1 MKSIWD
7 LFRKCDEK
15 ILASPWK
22 LKTFSMLFS
31 ILWCVDR
38 LEKKFI
44 NQNLEIV
51 FRTDHKLHAVHV
63 KLFFKW
69 SSGPLSQWFQY
80 GHNFKLTKK
89 EHVWEFSVIS
99 QQSRR
104 GVYYRFEEIPRRQFR
119 TNQAF
124 CTWPGQMCNNICSD
138 NTYVMSVV

>member
-1 MKSIWD
+1 MKSIWN

-22 LKTFSMLFS
+22 LKTFSILFS

-89 EHVWEFSVIS
+89 SMFENFLSYPNNQGEEFIIDLKKFHEDNSEQIKHFV
-99 QQSRR
+99 
-104 GVYYRFEEIPRRQFR
+104 
-119 TNQAF
+119 
-124 CTWPGQMCNNICSD
+124 PGQMCNNICSD